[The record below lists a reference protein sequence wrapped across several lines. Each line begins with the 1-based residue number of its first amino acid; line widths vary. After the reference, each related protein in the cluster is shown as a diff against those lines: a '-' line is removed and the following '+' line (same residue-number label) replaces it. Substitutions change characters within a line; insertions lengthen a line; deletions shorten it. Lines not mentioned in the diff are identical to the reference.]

1 MAKMICLTKNN
12 YRNELKSNEF
22 LRSETI
28 QVLIWI
34 INSKFNNLIPP
45 MAENNPNKFENFDSV
60 TEEINTVNLDWVSY
74 RVSRDS
80 YRFKLEE
87 SI

>member
-28 QVLIWI
+28 QVLIGI

-60 TEEINTVNLDWVSY
+60 TEEINTVNLDGVSY

>member
-1 MAKMICLTKNN
+1 MAKMICLTRNN
-12 YRNELKSNEF
+12 YWNELKSNEF
-22 LRSETI
+22 LRPETI

-34 INSKFNNLIPP
+34 VNSKVNNLIPP
-45 MAENNPNKFENFDSV
+45 MAENNPNKFENFDYV
-60 TEEINTVNLDWVSY
+60 TEEINIVNIDWISYKVSK
-74 RVSRDS
+74 DS

>member
-1 MAKMICLTKNN
+1 MAKMICLTRNN
-12 YRNELKSNEF
+12 YWNELKSNKL

-45 MAENNPNKFENFDSV
+45 MAENNPNKLENFDSV
-60 TEEINTVNLDWVSY
+60 TEEIDIVNLDWISY
-74 RVSRDS
+74 KVSRDS

-87 SI
+87 SN

>member
-1 MAKMICLTKNN
+1 MAKIICLTRNN

-22 LRSETI
+22 LRPETI

-34 INSKFNNLIPP
+34 INSKVNNFISP
-45 MAENNPNKFENFDSV
+45 MAENNPNKFENFDYV
-60 TEEINTVNLDWVSY
+60 TEEIDIVNIDWVSY
-74 RVSRDS
+74 KVSKDS

>member
-1 MAKMICLTKNN
+1 MAKIVCLTRNN

-45 MAENNPNKFENFDSV
+45 MAENNPNKFENFNSV
-60 TEEINTVNLDWVSY
+60 IEEVAAVNLDWVSY
-74 RVSRDS
+74 KVSRDS

>member
-1 MAKMICLTKNN
+1 MAKMICLTRNN
-12 YRNELKSNEF
+12 YRNELKSNEL

-45 MAENNPNKFENFDSV
+45 IAENNPNKFENFDSV
-60 TEEINTVNLDWVSY
+60 TEEIDTVNLDWISY
-74 RVSRDS
+74 KVSRDS